1 MLDRLRERGDTLIEV
16 LFAVSV
22 FSFVVVGSLAI
33 MNQGT
38 AASQR
43 SLEITLVRQQI
54 DAQAE
59 VLRFMHDAYVA
70 AYHSGISFDTGDGAT
85 SPAEEW
91 YKMVTAI
98 KASGVTA
105 ASDFTVNT
113 ADCPTPPGGSF
124 VIDPRN
130 VAFVSSANS
139 LQVADTF
146 AQVTYD
152 TDGVFTGSKGLWV
165 EAVRSVQSADADQ
178 ANTGFIDFHIRACW
192 PGTGLPLAATQGTI
206 VRLYEPRG

>member
-1 MLDRLRERGDTLIEV
+1 MLKRRLQRGDTLIEV

-22 FSFVVVGSLAI
+22 FSFVVVSALAI

-43 SLEITLVRQQI
+43 ALEITLVRQQV

-59 VLRFMHDAYVA
+59 TLRFMHDAYVA
-70 AYHSGISFDTGDGAT
+70 AYQPGITFNVTDTTT

-91 YKMVTAI
+91 YKMITAKGNAI
-98 KASGVTA
+98 SSASAFEVST
-105 ASDFTVNT
+105 S
-113 ADCPTPPGGSF
+113 CPSAPSGSF
-124 VIDPRN
+124 IVDPLN
-130 VAFVSSANS
+130 VAYVTSANA
-139 LQVADTF
+139 LVPANNF

-152 TDGVFTGSKGLWV
+152 SRGVFTAAQGLWI
-165 EAVRSVQSADADQ
+165 EAIRSGTSADANQ
-178 ANTGFIDFHIRACW
+178 SNTGYIDFHIRACW
-192 PGTGLPLAATQGTI
+192 ESVGLPLPMSSGTI

>member
-1 MLDRLRERGDTLIEV
+1 MLKRRLQRGDTLIEV

-22 FSFVVVGSLAI
+22 FSFVVVSALAI

-43 SLEITLVRQQI
+43 ALEIILVRQQV

-59 VLRFMHDAYVA
+59 TLRFMHDSYVA
-70 AYHSGISFDTGDGAT
+70 VYQPGITFNTTDATT

-91 YKMVTAI
+91 YKMVQAI
-98 KASGVTA
+98 KANPQTS
-105 ASDFTVNT
+105 ASAFTVGET
-113 ADCPTPPGGSF
+113 CPSAPGGSF
-124 VIDPRN
+124 IVDSRN
-130 VAFVSSANS
+130 VAFISSVTAMKPATN
-139 LQVADTF
+139 F

-152 TDGVFTGSKGLWV
+152 SHGAFSGAEGLWV
-165 EAVRSVQSADADQ
+165 EAVRSQQSPDANQ
-178 ANTGFIDFHIRACW
+178 SNTGFIDFHIRACW
-192 PGTGLPLAATQGTI
+192 DSAGLPVPMSSGTI